1 MNFTCFCFRLNVAT
15 GRSKV
20 THGARVLCLL
30 DNAVLPNRSRGCQV
44 LSMSLHL
51 YKISVPRRLR
61 RGCHWPMKSF
71 SAVCPPLQFLPH
83 QKTHNTWARAPAHW
97 AWLTEVWPLSPSD
110 PTGTLFQYPAGQMC
124 PREGKQLT
132 DKERD
137 WTSASPRLLST
148 EPSPG
153 SQSEG
158 VGSSPLWGRSE
169 IVLKC

>member
-1 MNFTCFCFRLNVAT
+1 MLKWLHFGDTGLNRSKMNFTCFCFRLNVAT

-110 PTGTLFQYPAGQMC
+110 PTGTLWALISVSCRANVPQRRKAAH
-124 PREGKQLT
+124 R
-132 DKERD
+132 
-137 WTSASPRLLST
+137 
-148 EPSPG
+148 
-153 SQSEG
+153 
-158 VGSSPLWGRSE
+158 
-169 IVLKC
+169 